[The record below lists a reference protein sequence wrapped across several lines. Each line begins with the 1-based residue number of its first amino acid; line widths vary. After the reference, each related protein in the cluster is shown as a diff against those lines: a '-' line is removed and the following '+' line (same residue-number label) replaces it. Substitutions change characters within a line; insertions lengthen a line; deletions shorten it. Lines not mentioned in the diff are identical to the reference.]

1 MAIVSLEEMKAHL
14 NIVDAIDDELITSK
28 VGAAEAHLARVL
40 GFDMEA
46 EYPDGVPADLKEAIR
61 LLAAHWYENREATVA
76 GISISTV
83 PLSVEEIVRERRRYV
98 FG

>member
-1 MAIVSLEEMKAHL
+1 MIVSLEEMKAHL
-14 NIVDAIDDELITSK
+14 NIIDTVDDDLIASK
-28 VGAAEAHLARVL
+28 IAAAEAHLARQL
-40 GFDMEA
+40 GFDMEE
-46 EYPDGVPADLKEAIR
+46 EYPAGVPADLKEAIR
-61 LLAAHWYENREATVA
+61 QLAAHWYENREATAA